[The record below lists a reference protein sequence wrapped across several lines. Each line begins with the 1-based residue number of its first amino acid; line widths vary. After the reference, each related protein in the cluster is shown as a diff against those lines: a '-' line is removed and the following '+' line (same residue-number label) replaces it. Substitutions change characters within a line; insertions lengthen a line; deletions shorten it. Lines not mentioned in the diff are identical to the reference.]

1 MNEQVVLSS
10 PFRTSFAKLD
20 GTNSRVW
27 LMRMQDYLMCEGLWD
42 LTQGHEEILEKPK
55 YGRLD
60 TSGDY
65 EKKLEKYQAQ
75 RLRIQK
81 SIGALRLAMT
91 DTISERYYNTS
102 FTTPG
107 KIWDD
112 VASSYETVTDYI
124 EDDDVYD
131 HW

>member
-1 MNEQVVLSS
+1 MDKQVVLSS
-10 PFRTSFAKLD
+10 PFGVSFAKLD
-20 GTNSRVW
+20 GINYASRMW

-55 YGRLD
+55 DDKLD
-60 TSGDY
+60 RDY

-81 SIGALRLAMT
+81 AIGTLRLTMI
-91 DTISERYYNTS
+91 DTMAAQYHDPS

-112 VASSYETVTDYI
+112 VFSSYEKELKDI
-124 EDDDVYD
+124 KDQFGAI
-131 HW
+131 W